1 MQFRLLK
8 EWNFSYFPGKL
19 LIPDFKYSYDCR
31 HEPWGSK
38 TFFNFLSFNIFSHR
52 WLNAL
57 FQSAKFSLVGCV
69 GHCVGGLF
77 KVEQMF

>member
-1 MQFRLLK
+1 MIADMNLEVQ
-8 EWNFSYFPGKL
+8 
-19 LIPDFKYSYDCR
+19 
-31 HEPWGSK
+31 K